1 MLTTHRNI
9 IFRSFLFL
17 FLTTLIASCDKD
29 LLEPVPQTSISDANA
44 FETPE
49 RILAQVNGLYSAVKN
64 SQFLGG
70 RYTIYQE
77 LRANDFIMNKP
88 NAQTGQLTWGHT
100 VNSSTAEVQNL
111 WSNGYASIN
120 RIHIFLDG
128 LEANKDKVSDSL
140 YKNYVA
146 EAKFLRGL
154 TYFLLV
160 QQYAK
165 PFIADNGASAG
176 LPLRLGAE
184 KSSQNNDLGRSTV
197 AQIYDQIL
205 SDLNEAEVG
214 LPSKYSTA
222 ALNTTRAH
230 KNSAIALKTRVYLTK
245 GDNEKVI
252 TEARKIVSE
261 AAPYSATT
269 GVANKLESNV
279 TSVFSGSYTGGEALF
294 FLPMNAQDAPGGQN
308 ALSYYFTFT
317 PGNAEFYLNPSGTV
331 SDPVFS
337 AASKDTRKGLIITQ
351 QGQLWLYKYKMPSPY
366 TDYIPV
372 IRYAEVLLNYAEAAA
387 KTGNE
392 SKAIDLLKAIR
403 NRADASYTFPASA
416 TGTREALIKTILD
429 ERKIELMG
437 EGFRVPDL
445 QRTLQ
450 PLPGKSG
457 NAGISP
463 DVAPYESRYIWPI
476 PAAELSTNKLM
487 QPNP

>member
-1 MLTTHRNI
+1 MSITYRT
-9 IFRSFLFL
+9 IFYKPFLFL
-17 FLTTLIASCDKD
+17 FFVTVLASCNKD
-29 LLEPVPQTSISDANA
+29 LLEPVPETSISGTNA

-49 RILAQVNGLYSAVKN
+49 RILAQVNGLYAAAKN
-64 SQFLGG
+64 AQFLGG

-77 LRANDFIMNKP
+77 LRANEFIMNKP
-88 NAQTGQLTWGHT
+88 NVQTGQLTWGHT
-100 VNSSTAEVQNL
+100 VNSSTSEVQNL
-111 WSNGYASIN
+111 WSSGYATIN
-120 RIHIFLDG
+120 RIHIFLEG
-128 LEANKDKVSDSL
+128 LEANKDKINDSL
-140 YKNYVA
+140 YNNYVA

-176 LPLRLGAE
+176 LPLRLNAE
-184 KSSQNNDLGRSTV
+184 KSSQSNDLARSTV

-205 SDLNEAEVG
+205 SDLNAAEAG
-214 LPSKYSTA
+214 LPLKYSTA

-230 KNSAIALKTRVYLTK
+230 KNAAISLKTRVYLTK

-252 TEARKIVSE
+252 AEAKKIVSDVTPFS
-261 AAPYSATT
+261 AAT
-269 GVANKLESNV
+269 GVAHKLETNV
-279 TSVFSGSYTGGEALF
+279 TSVFSGSYTGTEAIF

-317 PGNAEFYLNPSGTV
+317 PGNAEFFLNPNGTV
-331 SDPVFS
+331 ADPVF
-337 AASKDTRKGLIITQ
+337 AEGSKDARKGLVITQ

-387 KTGNE
+387 RSGDET
-392 SKAIDLLKAIR
+392 KAVALLKAIR
-403 NRADASYTFPASA
+403 SRSDASYTFPASA
-416 TGTREALIKTILD
+416 MATKDALIKTILD

-463 DVAPYESRYIWPI
+463 EVAPSESRYIWPI
-476 PAAELSTNKLM
+476 PASELSTNTLM

>member
-1 MLTTHRNI
+1 MFK
-9 IFRSFLFL
+9 IFRSSLLKSSLFAML
-17 FLTTLIASCDKD
+17 VMVMASCDKD
-29 LLEPVPQTSISDANA
+29 LLEPVPVTSISGANA

-77 LRANDFIMNKP
+77 LRANEFIMNKP
-88 NAQTGQLTWGHT
+88 NVQTGQLTWGQT

-111 WSNGYASIN
+111 WSSGYASIN
-120 RIHIFLDG
+120 RIHIFLEG
-128 LEANKDKVSDSL
+128 LEANKDKISDSL
-140 YKNYVA
+140 YRNYTA

-160 QQYAK
+160 QQYAR
-165 PFIADNGASAG
+165 PYMADNGASAG
-176 LPLRLGAE
+176 LPLRLNAE
-184 KSSQNNDLGRSTV
+184 KSSQNNDLARSTV

-205 SDLNEAEVG
+205 TDLSDAEGG
-214 LPSKYSTA
+214 LPLRYSTA
-222 ALNTTRAH
+222 TLNTTRAH
-230 KNSAIALKTRVYLTK
+230 KNAAIALKTRVYLTK

-252 TEARKIVSE
+252 AEAKKIVSE
-261 AAPYSATT
+261 GFSSTT
-269 GVANKLESNV
+269 GVAHKLETNV
-279 TSVFSGSYTGGEALF
+279 TSVFSGSYTGAEAIF

-308 ALSYYFTFT
+308 ALSYYFTFA
-317 PGNAEFYLNPSGTV
+317 PGNAEFFLNPSSTV

-337 AASKDTRKGLIITQ
+337 GASKDARKGLVITQ

-387 KTGNE
+387 KTGDDT
-392 SKAIDLLKAIR
+392 KAVALLKAIR
-403 NRADASYTFPASA
+403 NRSDASYTFPASA
-416 TGTREALIKTILD
+416 TTTKDALVKTVLD

-450 PLPGKSG
+450 PLPGKIG
-457 NAGISP
+457 NAGTSP
-463 DVAPYESRYIWPI
+463 DVAPSESRYIWPI
-476 PAAELSTNKLM
+476 PASELSTNKLM